1 MAIFYTV
8 RQRSNAKS
16 FAMYGEED
24 EQIALA
30 IMRKMNNEAKIKK
43 AAAVKKYGLPYTCVR
58 HRTDGSGEVVSFT
71 VWNIGEEK
79 WGDEWDVLAALGED
93 ERSE

>member
-8 RQRSNAKS
+8 KRRDNSRSI
-16 FAMYGEED
+16 AMYGEDD

-30 IMRKMNNEAKIKK
+30 IMRKINNEEKIKN
-43 AAAVKKYGLPYTCVR
+43 AALIKNNGLPYTCVR
-58 HRTDGSGEVVSFT
+58 HRTDGSGEVVGFSI
-71 VWNIGEEK
+71 WNTSKEE